1 MPRLDL
7 YYLGPPHVELNSRT
21 VELRLA
27 KSGALLA
34 YLAVTGKPHSRS
46 ALATLLWPESDSDHG
61 LTSLRSILLEI
72 NQTLGHGWLIADRK
86 TVYLNPEADLW
97 LDVQNFS
104 TRIAACRAHGH
115 AEGDVCERCLPLLT
129 TAVNLYH
136 GDFMAGFSLRDSL
149 NFDEWQLFQTE
160 HFRKLQA
167 HALTRL
173 AQFFGAQGP
182 AGMESAIGFARQ
194 YVELDPLNEPAH
206 RQLMQ
211 LYIQN
216 GQRNEARRQYQ
227 LCEQILGMELG
238 VAPAEATRAL
248 LNQSGNA
255 TGPAVDINVADRL
268 PASSDLTLGLGTLHP
283 TPGLGTLHLTP
294 GLGTL
299 HPTPG
304 ARAFAGLPAR
314 LTPFL
319 GREAERAAIAFLLRD
334 TPTCRLVTLVG
345 PGGIGKT
352 RLALQIAEDI
362 VVSSQGGVFPHGV
375 VFVALDS
382 VDFPDYLIPTILES
396 LPFAPRHEEP
406 TLAALLACL
415 RDKALLLLLD
425 SFDNLLGHTALLES
439 ILQAAPRVKLLVT
452 SQEPLYLQG
461 EWLVKV
467 TGIEYPPENAEN
479 VQDYYAVQLFL
490 QAARRV
496 LPDFAPVVG
505 DWPWIGRICRLVDG
519 MPLGI
524 ELAATWTRML
534 SCREIALRIEDNLE
548 FLSTSLRN
556 VPPRHRSLRAVFA
569 HTWNL
574 LSPEERRVFQQISVF
589 VGGFC
594 EEAAAQVAQAPL
606 TVLLSLVDR
615 GLLHRQASGRYDRH
629 PLLWGYAAEKLAAD
643 PADQSTVR
651 ARHSAYY
658 TAFLKEKL
666 PRLSHSPKATLAL
679 IEADIENIRAAL
691 HWSVTHPQD
700 ADDGQTLEQLYYSY
714 EKREWL
720 KGMTV
725 ESRR

>member
-1 MPRLDL
+1 MSRLDL
-7 YYLGPPHVELNSRT
+7 YYLGSPHVELNNRT

-34 YLAVTGKPHSRS
+34 YLAVTGKPHSRG

-72 NQTLGHGWLIADRK
+72 NQTLGRDWLIADRK
-86 TVYLNPEADLW
+86 TVYLNPEADFW
-97 LDVQNFS
+97 LDVHNFN

-115 AEGDVCERCLPLLT
+115 SENDVCARCLPLLT

-136 GDFMAGFSLRDSL
+136 GDFMAGFSLRDSV
-149 NFDEWQLFQTE
+149 NFDEWQLFQSE
-160 HFRKLQA
+160 YFRKLQIN
-167 HALTRL
+167 ALTRL
-173 AQFFGAQGP
+173 TQFFSAQGLV
-182 AGMESAIGFARQ
+182 GMESAIAFARRN
-194 YVELDPLNEPAH
+194 VEFDPLNEATH
-206 RQLMQ
+206 RQLML

-227 LCEQILGMELG
+227 LCEHILSKELG
-238 VAPAEATRAL
+238 VAPSEATRAL
-248 LNQSGNA
+248 LHQDGGEQRIPA
-255 TGPAVDINVADRL
+255 TDPLPVARLCASPDVAPAAGIAHPL
-268 PASSDLTLGLGTLHP
+268 PDTGAVQHP
-283 TPGLGTLHLTP
+283 PGVP
-294 GLGTL
+294 K
-299 HPTPG
+299 P
-304 ARAFAGLPAR
+304 AGLPAR

-319 GREAERAAIAFLLRD
+319 GREAERAAIAFLLCS

-352 RLALQIAEDI
+352 RLALQVAEELA
-362 VVSSQGGVFPHGV
+362 SGCSHGTVFPHGV
-375 VFVALDS
+375 AFVGLDS
-382 VDFPDYLIPTILES
+382 VDFPEYLVPTILES

-406 TLAALLACL
+406 TLDALLTYL
-415 RDKALLLLLD
+415 RDKSLLLLLD
-425 SFDNLLGHTALLES
+425 SFDNLLGHTDMLVS
-439 ILQAAPRVKLLVT
+439 ILQTAPQVKLLVT

-467 TGIEYPPENAEN
+467 TGIEYPSENAKH
-479 VQDYYAVQLFL
+479 VQDYHAVQLFL

-496 LPDFAPVVG
+496 SPDFAPAVE

-556 VPPRHRSLRAVFA
+556 VPPRHRSLRAVFE
-569 HTWNL
+569 HTWSL

-594 EEAAAQVAQAPL
+594 EEAATQVVRAPL

-615 GLLHRQASGRYDRH
+615 GLLHRQASGRYNRH

-643 PADQSTVR
+643 PLSQNIVR
-651 ARHSAYY
+651 DRHSAYY

-666 PRLSHSPKATLAL
+666 SQLGYNPTATLAI

-691 HWSVTHPQD
+691 QWSIRHPQSTE
-700 ADDGQTLEQLYYSY
+700 ADQTLEQLYYAY
-714 EKREWL
+714 EKREWVR
-720 KGMTV
+720 G
-725 ESRR
+725 RQ

>member
-7 YYLGPPHVELNSRT
+7 YYLGPPHVELNNRT

-34 YLAVTGKPHSRS
+34 YLAVTGKPHSRG

-72 NQTLGHGWLIADRK
+72 NQTLGRGWLISDRK

-115 AEGDVCERCLPLLT
+115 AESGICERCLPLLT
-129 TAVNLYH
+129 TAANLYH
-136 GDFMAGFSLRDSL
+136 GDFMAGFSLRDSV
-149 NFDEWQLFQTE
+149 NFDEWQLFQAE

-167 HALTRL
+167 NALTRL
-173 AQFFGAQGP
+173 AQFFGDQGP

-194 YVELDPLNEPAH
+194 YVELDPLNESAH

-227 LCEQILGMELG
+227 LCEQMLDRELG
-238 VAPAEATRAL
+238 VTPSEATRAL
-248 LNQSGNA
+248 LQQG
-255 TGPAVDINVADRL
+255 G
-268 PASSDLTLGLGTLHP
+268 P
-283 TPGLGTLHLTP
+283 TPRPVEPILDHFSALP
-294 GLGTL
+294 NS
-299 HPTPG
+299 TPG
-304 ARAFAGLPAR
+304 ATPPHPAPGAPAFSGLPAR

-319 GREAERAAIAFLLRD
+319 GREAERAATAFLLRG

-362 VVSSQGGVFPHGV
+362 GPVFPHGV
-375 VFVALDS
+375 VFVSLDS
-382 VDFPDYLIPTILES
+382 VDFADYLVPTILEA
-396 LPFAPRHEEP
+396 LPFAPRHEEANLD
-406 TLAALLACL
+406 TLLACL
-415 RDKALLLLLD
+415 RDKGLLLLLD
-425 SFDNLLGHTALLES
+425 SFDNLLGHTDVLES
-439 ILQAAPRVKLLVT
+439 ILQAAPQVKLLVT
-452 SQEPLYLQG
+452 SPEPLYLHG

-467 TGIEYPPENAEN
+467 TGIEYPPENAGHI
-479 VQDYYAVQLFL
+479 QDYYAVQLFL

-496 LPDFAPVVG
+496 LPDFAPAAG
-505 DWPWIGRICRLVDG
+505 DWAWIGRICRLVDG
-519 MPLGI
+519 MPLAI
-524 ELAATWTRML
+524 ELAATWMRML

-556 VPPRHRSLRAVFA
+556 VPPRHRSLRAVFE

-594 EEAAAQVAQAPL
+594 EDAAVHVAQAPL
-606 TVLLSLVDR
+606 TVLLALVDR

-643 PADQSTVR
+643 PSGQDAVR
-651 ARHSAYY
+651 ERHSAYY
-658 TAFLKEKL
+658 TAFLKE
-666 PRLSHSPKATLAL
+666 RLSQLTHNSKATLAI

-691 HWSVTHPQD
+691 HWSVAHPPA
-700 ADDGQTLEQLYYSY
+700 ADNGQTLEQLYYSY

-720 KGMTV
+720 KR
-725 ESRR
+725 EA